1 MSPARPQLRRA
12 HLIWAVGVLA
22 YLCAVSGRASFG
34 VASVEASARFGVDGA
49 VLSLFGVVQLGT
61 YAAAQIPAGLL
72 LDRIGARRMLVLGA
86 LTMAVGQMLLAIA
99 TDVPTALL
107 ARLLTGVGDA
117 ATLISTVRLI
127 AAWFPSPQVPV
138 FTQLATMIGQ
148 FGQAVA
154 AVPFLAL
161 LVNVGWSAAWGSLAG
176 ILLVSVVLVI
186 AVVQDEP
193 PGDPADPPPAQ
204 ARPGQALRDVFTSR
218 AAWSGFFLH
227 ALSLLTV
234 NSFLFM
240 WGVPYMTQGH
250 GLGAAEVGALLTVNV
265 VIMVAIGPLIGLL
278 TGRFPEHRARL
289 GWIAGGVLTLAWTGT
304 LLAPGPLTA
313 WQLLP
318 LIIGLAAGSATCT
331 VGFDL
336 ARTGVPRRAIGTA
349 TGMVNIGG
357 YSSSLLAVLLIGVVL
372 DLIASDRPAE
382 LVDYRIAFSSMALL
396 MLAAAI
402 GLFVTTRRRSD
413 DPAPPEQTASHITFC
428 KHPTSSGT

>member
-1 MSPARPQLRRA
+1 MTAPPSRVTRA
-12 HLIWAVGVLA
+12 HLIWAVGVFA

-72 LDRIGARRMLVLGA
+72 LDRIGPRRMMVLGA
-86 LTMAVGQMLLAIA
+86 VTMAAGQVLLAFA
-99 TDVPTALL
+99 TDVPTALT

-117 ATLISTVRLI
+117 ATLISVVRLI
-127 AAWFPSPQVPV
+127 ATWFPTGQVPV

-161 LVNVGWSAAWGSLAG
+161 LVGVGWTAAWSSLAVVL
-176 ILLVSVVLVI
+176 IASVVLVI
-186 AVVQDEP
+186 AFVRDEP
-193 PGDPADPPPAQ
+193 PDDPDAAPPVPTHPLQ
-204 ARPGQALRDVFTSR
+204 VLRDVFTSR

-227 ALSLLTV
+227 SLTLLSV

-240 WGVPYMTQGH
+240 WGVPYMTHGH
-250 GLGAAEVGALLTVNV
+250 GLGPTEIGALLTVNV
-265 VIMVAIGPLIGLL
+265 VIMVAIGPLIGVF
-278 TGRFPEHRARL
+278 TGRFPRHRARL
-289 GWIAGGVLTLAWTGT
+289 GWIAGTILSLAWIGT
-304 LLAPGPLTA
+304 LLVPGPLTA

-318 LIIGLAAGSATCT
+318 LITALAVGSATCS

-336 ARTGVPRRAIGTA
+336 ARTGVPKRAIGTA

-357 YSSSLLAVLLIGVVL
+357 YSTSLLAVLLIGIML
-372 DLIASDRPAE
+372 DLLAPGRPAG
-382 LVDYRIAFSSMALL
+382 LDDYRLALASMGVL
-396 MLAAAI
+396 MLLAAT
-402 GLFVTTRRRSD
+402 GLFWTTRRQAAGRRS
-413 DPAPPEQTASHITFC
+413 
-428 KHPTSSGT
+428 